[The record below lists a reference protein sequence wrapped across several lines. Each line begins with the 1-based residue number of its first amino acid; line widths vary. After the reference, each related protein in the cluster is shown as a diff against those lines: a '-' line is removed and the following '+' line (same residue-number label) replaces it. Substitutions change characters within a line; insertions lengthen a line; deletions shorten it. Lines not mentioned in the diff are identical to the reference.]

1 MSNVWRDTL
10 LLLRALF
17 IVSLV
22 QCRMWRK
29 VVARRKGKGEET
41 FKDRLCGMHGSAFVV
56 EKGVRVSCEVWKTD

>member
-22 QCRMWRK
+22 LCRMWRK
-29 VVARRKGKGEET
+29 VVAKYQVKGEEI
-41 FKDRLCGMHGSAFVV
+41 FNGEALWDA
-56 EKGVRVSCEVWKTD
+56 